1 MIESFTSSLAHHFGP
16 FRLQAFA
23 VFSCIAILSPFY
35 MLTTGDSQL
44 VQMGV
49 QTEVIID
56 VRDDD

>member
-1 MIESFTSSLAHHFGP
+1 M
-16 FRLQAFA
+16 QAFI
-23 VFSCIAILSPFY
+23 VFPCMTILSPFY

-56 VRDDD
+56 VRDDDD